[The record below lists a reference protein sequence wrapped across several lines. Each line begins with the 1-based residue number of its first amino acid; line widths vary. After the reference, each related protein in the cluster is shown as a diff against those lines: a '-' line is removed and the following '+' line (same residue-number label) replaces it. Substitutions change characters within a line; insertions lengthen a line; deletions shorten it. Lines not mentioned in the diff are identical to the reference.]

1 MTNLEL
7 WNYVVAHNPAFASVV
22 SDASK
27 KIFEEQG
34 FEAIKASAG
43 AKDDFWRATL
53 QTMTDEIMASGAKD
67 LLEDQGFGITKAMP
81 YGGYIRDLI
90 VGDLDPVNP
99 AWVDREEYKAVDQQ
113 VVRKAKVSEQY
124 FQKNLNYQ
132 NLYTLP
138 FTETY
143 RGIFNSDRFG
153 ELASAVAKGFAAGW
167 TKAKY
172 LTKKEALNAA
182 ITSKAY
188 PLRPAQQV
196 STKLTVQSLEDVSTM
211 DKAVEHSYEIIALI
225 YAINSALNS
234 MRYSVQTGIYNA
246 YGFADAVDPDNMV
259 VLMRP
264 QIKTYMDTVLAL
276 TKSDASIDAKVIQV
290 DDFGGT
296 YASLKPDAF
305 FRDGKIRYDK
315 ETAPTYDTY
324 KVAKDGSDS
333 TVTKVGDPV
342 PIYSPLGEYVGTAY
356 VNSDILDG
364 SDSRENVTVYIPKAV
379 EQHTDPNN
387 DVLAVIAD
395 RRLLR
400 EYVTNPYTIRTAVP
414 NVRGLYVNTYADSV
428 DNAIVVDPTKNM
440 VVIRN
445 SARMDAAST
454 LNTAPAKVSAKR

>member
-1 MTNLEL
+1 MTNLDL
-7 WNYVVAHNPAFASVV
+7 WNYVVAHNPAFASVI
-22 SDASK
+22 SDTSK

-196 STKLTVQSLEDVSTM
+196 STKLTVQSLEGVSTM

-225 YAINSALNS
+225 YAINSALNG

-246 YGFADAVDPDNMV
+246 YGFADAVDPDDMV

-276 TKSDASIDAKVIQV
+276 TKSDASIDAKIIQV

-296 YASLKPDAF
+296 YASLTPDADF
-305 FRDGKIRYDK
+305 NGGEIRYDTA
-315 ETAPTYDTY
+315 EAPTYDTY
-324 KVAKDGSDS
+324 KVATANDGDI
-333 TVTKVGDPV
+333 TVTKVGSPV

-356 VNSDILDG
+356 TYSDTLDG
-364 SDSRENVTVYIPKAV
+364 SERHTGVTVYIPKAV
-379 EQHTDPNN
+379 EQHTDPHA

-440 VVIRN
+440 VVVRN
-445 SARMDAAST
+445 SAAKTS
-454 LNTAPAKVSAKR
+454 AKVSAKG

>member
-1 MTNLEL
+1 MTNIEL

-34 FEAIKASAG
+34 FEAIRQSAG
-43 AKDDFWRATL
+43 AKDDFWQATL

-67 LLEDQGFGITKAMP
+67 LLEDQGFGVTKAMP

-99 AWVDREEYKAVDQQ
+99 AWVDREEYKSVDQQ
-113 VVRKAKVSEQY
+113 VVRKAKIQEQY
-124 FQKNLNYQ
+124 YQKNLNYQ

-143 RGIFNSDRFG
+143 RGIFNDDRFG

-188 PLRPAQQV
+188 PLRPAQQI
-196 STKLTVQSLEDVSTM
+196 STKLTVQSLEGVSTM
-211 DKAVEHSYEIIALI
+211 DKAVAHSYEIIAMI
-225 YAINSALNS
+225 YAINSVLNA

-276 TKSDASIDAKVIQV
+276 TKSDAAIDAKIIQV

-296 YASLKPDAF
+296 YASLEPGAVF
-305 FRDGKIRYDK
+305 NDGEIRYDK
-315 ETAPTYDTY
+315 EDSPTYDTY
-324 KVAKDGSDS
+324 KVAAANDGDI
-333 TVTKVGDPV
+333 TVTKVGSPV

-356 VNSDILDG
+356 VHSAFTNESDPRD
-364 SDSRENVTVYIPKAV
+364 NATVYIPKAA
-379 EQHTDPNN
+379 EQHTDPHA

-445 SARMDAAST
+445 SADAAST
-454 LNTAPAKVSAKR
+454 LHTASAKGSAKG

>member
-7 WNYVVAHNPAFASVV
+7 WNYVVAHNPAFASVI

-67 LLEDQGFGITKAMP
+67 LLDDQGFGVTKAMP

-196 STKLTVQSLEDVSTM
+196 STKLTVQSLEGVSTM

-225 YAINSALNS
+225 YAINSALNG

-246 YGFADAVDPDNMV
+246 YGFADAVDPDDMV

-296 YASLKPDAF
+296 TASLKPDAVF
-305 FRDGKIRYDK
+305 NGGEIRYD
-315 ETAPTYDTY
+315 TAVAPTYDTY
-324 KVAKDGSDS
+324 KVATANDGST
-333 TVTKVGDPV
+333 TVDKVGSPV

-356 VNSDILDG
+356 VNSDIVDG
-364 SDSRENVTVYIPKAV
+364 SERHTGVTVYIPKAV
-379 EQHTDPNN
+379 EQHTDPHA

-440 VVIRN
+440 VVVRN
-445 SARMDAAST
+445 SAAKTS
-454 LNTAPAKVSAKR
+454 AKVSAKG

>member
-1 MTNLEL
+1 MTNIEL
-7 WNYVVAHNPAFASVV
+7 WDYVVAHNPAFASVI

-27 KIFEEQG
+27 KIFETQG
-34 FEAIKASAG
+34 FEAIRQSAG

-67 LLEDQGFGITKAMP
+67 LLEDQGFGVTKAMP

-99 AWVDREEYKAVDQQ
+99 AWIDREEYKAVDQQ
-113 VVRKAKVSEQY
+113 VVRKAKVQETY
-124 FQKNLNYQ
+124 YRKNLNYQ

-143 RGIFNSDRFG
+143 RGIFNDDRFG

-172 LTKKEALNAA
+172 LTKKEAIHAA

-188 PLRPAQQV
+188 PLRPAQQI
-196 STKLTVQSLEDVSTM
+196 STQLTVQDLTGVSTM

-246 YGFADAVDPDNMV
+246 YGFTDAVDPDNMV

-276 TKSDASIDAKVIQV
+276 TKSDASIDAKVIQI
-290 DDFGGT
+290 DDFGGLT
-296 YASLKPDAF
+296 AALKPGTVF
-305 FRDGKIRYDK
+305 PGDGSPDVRIDT
-315 ETAPTYDTY
+315 ETAPTYETY
-324 KVAKDGSDS
+324 KTAGVIDMDA
-333 TVTKVGDPV
+333 TVSKVGDAV
-342 PIYSPLGEYVGTAY
+342 PIYSPLGEYIGTAY
-356 VNSDILDG
+356 THCSGTNISTDATIYVSKAI
-364 SDSRENVTVYIPKAV
+364 ENR
-379 EQHTDPNN
+379 TDPHA

-395 RRLLR
+395 RRMLR
-400 EYVTNPYTIRTAVP
+400 EYITNPYTIRTAVP

-445 SARMDAAST
+445 SAGAAST
-454 LNTAPAKVSAKR
+454 PAKVSAKR

>member
-7 WNYVVAHNPAFASVV
+7 WDYVVAHNPAFASVV
-22 SDASK
+22 SETSK
-27 KIFEEQG
+27 HIFETQG

-43 AKDDFWRATL
+43 AKDDFWQATL

-67 LLEDQGFGITKAMP
+67 LLEDQGFGVTKAMP

-99 AWVDREEYKAVDQQ
+99 AWIDREEYKSVDQQ

-124 FQKNLNYQ
+124 FRKNLNYQ

-172 LTKKEALNAA
+172 LTKKEALHAA
-182 ITSKAY
+182 ITSTAY
-188 PLRPAQQV
+188 PLRPAQQI
-196 STKLTVQSLEDVSTM
+196 STQLTVQDLTGISTM

-225 YAINSALNS
+225 YAINSALNA

-264 QIKTYMDTVLAL
+264 QIKTYIDTVLAL
-276 TKSDASIDAKVIQV
+276 TKSDAAIDAKIIQV
-290 DDFGGT
+290 DDFGGMT
-296 YASLKPDAF
+296 ASLKPYSVF
-305 FRDGKIRYDK
+305 KTGEIRYD
-315 ETAPTYDTY
+315 TAAAPTYDTY
-324 KVAKDGSDS
+324 KVATANGSGA
-333 TVTKVGDPV
+333 TVPTVGSPV

-356 VNSDILDG
+356 VNSSIMDG
-364 SDSRENVTVYIPKAV
+364 SESHNGVTVYIPKAV
-379 EQHTDPNN
+379 EQHTDPHA

-428 DNAIVVDPTKNM
+428 DNAVVVDPTKNM

-445 SARMDAAST
+445 SGDAST
-454 LNTAPAKVSAKR
+454 SKTAPAKVSAKR

>member
-99 AWVDREEYKAVDQQ
+99 AWIDREEYKSVDQQ

-188 PLRPAQQV
+188 PLRPAQQI
-196 STKLTVQSLEDVSTM
+196 STQLTVQDLTGVSTM

-225 YAINSALNS
+225 YAINSVLNA

-246 YGFADAVDPDNMV
+246 YGFADAVDPEQLV

-276 TKSDASIDAKVIQV
+276 TKSDAAIDAKIIQV
-290 DDFGGT
+290 DDFGGMT
-296 YASLKPDAF
+296 ASLKPNTVFGA
-305 FRDGKIRYDK
+305 GEIRYD
-315 ETAPTYDTY
+315 TADAPTYDTY
-324 KVAKDGSDS
+324 KVATANGGAATVS
-333 TVTKVGDPV
+333 TVGSPV

-356 VNSDILDG
+356 VHSDIADG
-364 SDSRENVTVYIPKAV
+364 SGSHTGVTVYIPKAV
-379 EQHTDPNN
+379 EQHTDPHA

-445 SARMDAAST
+445 SSTPHTAS
-454 LNTAPAKVSAKR
+454 AKVSAKR

>member
-196 STKLTVQSLEDVSTM
+196 SAKLTVQSLEDVSTM

-296 YASLKPDAF
+296 YASLKPDAVF
-305 FRDGKIRYDK
+305 NTGEIRYDK
-315 ETAPTYDTY
+315 EAAPTYDTY
-324 KVAKDGSDS
+324 KVATDGSRS
-333 TVTKVGDPV
+333 TVTKVGSPV

-356 VNSDILDG
+356 VHSDIMDG

-379 EQHTDPNN
+379 EQHTDPHA

-445 SARMDAAST
+445 SST
-454 LNTAPAKVSAKR
+454 PNTAPAKVSAKR

>member
-7 WNYVVAHNPAFASVV
+7 WNYVVAHNPAFASVI

-43 AKDDFWRATL
+43 AKDDFWKATL

-172 LTKKEALNAA
+172 LTKKEALYAA

-188 PLRPAQQV
+188 PLRPAQQI
-196 STKLTVQSLEDVSTM
+196 STQLTVQDLTGVSTM
-211 DKAVEHSYEIIALI
+211 DKAVAHSYEIIALI
-225 YAINSALNS
+225 YAINSALNG

-246 YGFADAVDPDNMV
+246 YGFADAVDPDDMV

-276 TKSDASIDAKVIQV
+276 TKSDASIDAKIIQV

-296 YASLKPDAF
+296 TASLKPDAVF
-305 FRDGKIRYDK
+305 NGGEIRYD
-315 ETAPTYDTY
+315 TAVAPTYDTY
-324 KVAKDGSDS
+324 KVATANDGST
-333 TVTKVGDPV
+333 TVDKVGSPV

-356 VNSDILDG
+356 VNSDIVDG
-364 SDSRENVTVYIPKAV
+364 SERHTGVTVYIPKAV
-379 EQHTDPNN
+379 EQHTDPLS

-440 VVIRN
+440 VVVRN
-445 SARMDAAST
+445 SAAKTS
-454 LNTAPAKVSAKR
+454 AKVSAKG